1 MEFSP
6 VNLTTSSE
14 MIFTNRFILRPL
26 NVDDISERYA
36 GWLSDQATSKYIS
49 ARLSLADL
57 RQYVYERTSQ
67 EDVLFLGIFDKIT
80 NLHIGNIKYEPVN
93 SKLRYAIMGIL
104 IGEAEWRGK
113 GVASEVLLAS
123 AKWLWNNRNIQQ
135 IILGVSHSNLAAIRA
150 YRKVGFVN
158 QATEYIPTI
167 SRDNMTMVWI
177 LNSALF
183 HKNDKG
189 DVD

>member
-1 MEFSP
+1 
-6 VNLTTSSE
+6 